1 MGPMSIPH
9 VSPSRIQI
17 FEPPSDTAD
26 LRLKHLIRP
35 YDAKSAQIG
44 LIGVPSDLGVIAG
57 GGRGGARLGP
67 DAIRGELR
75 RYGTAYNF
83 ESDVDLSALSI
94 VDVGNLEVDE
104 APTEIVHQRLT
115 EAVSAM
121 IAEGMLP
128 VVLGGGHDLTFA
140 GVRGLLQ
147 DSRREKF
154 GGIALDAHFDVRE
167 VAEGKITS
175 GTPFRRILDELKL
188 PGEAFVEIGGNG
200 SVNAKAHFDYL
211 IQKESRIFSLHETR
225 QKGMPALFARALQ
238 ISRHRT
244 GGIFVSIDLDAVAQ
258 SYAPGVSAP
267 SPEGLTPEEAAQAAL
282 LAGEEPKV
290 RYFDI
295 MELNPIFDHDNRTAR
310 LAVAILHAFLCGVA
324 RRTRQTERGIGF
336 RPKK

>member
-1 MGPMSIPH
+1 MSIPH

-17 FEPPSDTAD
+17 FEPPSDPAD
-26 LRLKHLIRP
+26 LRLRHLIRP
-35 YDAKSAQIG
+35 YDGKAAQIG
-44 LIGVPSDLGVIAG
+44 LLGAPSDLGVIAG

-75 RYGTAYNF
+75 RYGSAYNF
-83 ESDVDLSALSI
+83 ESGVDLSALSI
-94 VDVGNLEVDE
+94 VDVGNLETGEEPIEV
-104 APTEIVHQRLT
+104 VHQRLT

-121 IAEGMLP
+121 IGEGMLP

-147 DSRREKF
+147 CSRKEKF
-154 GGIALDAHFDVRE
+154 GGIAIDAHFDVRKVVE
-167 VAEGKITS
+167 EKITS

-188 PGEAFVEIGGNG
+188 PGESFVEIGGNG
-200 SVNAKAHFDYL
+200 CVNAKSHFDYL

-225 QKGMPALFARALQ
+225 QKGMAALFLRALQ
-238 ISRHRT
+238 IARHRT
-244 GGIFVSIDLDAVAQ
+244 GGIFVSVDLDAVAQ
-258 SYAPGVSAP
+258 AFAPGVSAP
-267 SPEGLTPEEAAQAAL
+267 SPEGLTAEEAAQAVL

-295 MELNPIFDHDNRTAR
+295 MEINPIFDHDNRTAR

-324 RRTRQTERGIGF
+324 RRTRRTERGIGF
-336 RPKK
+336 RPKR